1 MFTCSRR
8 EGLYLALLLKRLFL
22 GRLPSLRIE
31 KQMKADPS
39 VRKDT
44 VSGRFPE
51 SFEDIIRIA
60 SRKED
65 LE

>member
-8 EGLYLALLLKRLFL
+8 EGLYLALLLKRLSL

-39 VRKDT
+39 VRTGT
-44 VSGRFPE
+44 VSGRFAD
-51 SFEDIIRIA
+51 SFEDIRIA
-60 SRKED
+60 ARKED